1 MTRGKAKEFISSLVN
16 LRGAVTDEQ
25 ALDAIAVYPEWKE
38 AVVYAINERVLYNKI
53 LYKVLQ
59 EHTSQLDWTPD
70 VSNSLFTKVLIP
82 DETVVP
88 EWVQPDS
95 TNSYM
100 IGDKVT
106 HNGQT
111 YISVVDNNVWEPGI
125 YGWEVVE

>member
-1 MTRGKAKEFISSLVN
+1 MTKGKAKEFISSLVN
-16 LRGAVTDEQ
+16 LRGAATDEQ
-25 ALDAIAVYPEWKE
+25 ALDAPAVYPEWKE
-38 AVVYAINERVLYNKI
+38 TVAYAIDERVLYNKI

-59 EHTSQLDWTPD
+59 EHTAQPDWTPD
-70 VSNSLFTKVLIP
+70 VSNSLFAKVLIP
-82 DETVVP
+82 DESVVP

-111 YISVVDNNVWEPGI
+111 YICVVDHNVWEPGI
-125 YGWEVVE
+125 YGWDVVE